1 MCFYKWL
8 RAAKGRDLLTP
19 ADNMLVVS
27 PPSLTRVLGL
37 EVGLALQRG
46 WQVVEAER
54 QLPLEGGVLLAESG
68 ESPERA
74 LTHQLL
80 DGRVAAGDGVRPA
93 WFRAVHGGRR
103 PLRWR
108 GRARWESW
116 DDRGLV
122 WRGRRREGWD

>member
-1 MCFYKWL
+1 M
-8 RAAKGRDLLTP
+8 TP
-19 ADNMLVVS
+19 PVS
-27 PPSLTRVLGL
+27 PPPLTRVLGL

-54 QLPLEGGVLLAESG
+54 QLPLEGRVLLAESG

-122 WRGRRREGWD
+122 WRGGNNQLINTDQEKTLIEVTPSWNRL